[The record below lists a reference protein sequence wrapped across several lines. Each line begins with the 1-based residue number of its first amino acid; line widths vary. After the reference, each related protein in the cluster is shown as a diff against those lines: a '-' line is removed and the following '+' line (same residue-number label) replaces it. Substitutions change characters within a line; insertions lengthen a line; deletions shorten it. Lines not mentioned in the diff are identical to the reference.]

1 MKLTDITKIPKVL
14 GAGTVSYDG
23 FIIDSQFTAGYD
35 AAKFGAMAARIVG
48 QVKKSLKVDE
58 GSVILYTS
66 NIVFFARARPEH
78 VFFTICAK
86 DANLGLIK
94 IKMDKAK

>member
-14 GAGTVSYDG
+14 GAGTVTYDG
-23 FIIDSQFTAGYD
+23 FVIDSQFTAGYD

-48 QVKKSLKVDE
+48 QVKKSLRVEE
-58 GSVILYTS
+58 GAVILYTS
-66 NIVFFARARPEH
+66 NIVFIARARIEN
-78 VFFTICAK
+78 VFFTICSK

-94 IKMDKAK
+94 IKMDKVK

>member
-14 GAGTVSYDG
+14 GAGTVTYDG
-23 FIIDSQFTAGYD
+23 FIIDSQFTAGYE

-48 QVKKSLKVDE
+48 QVKKSLRVEE
-58 GSVILYTS
+58 GGVILYTPKV
-66 NIVFFARARPEH
+66 VFFARAKPEN
-78 VFFTICAK
+78 VFFVICAK

-94 IKMDKAK
+94 LKMDKVK